1 MLDLFV
7 TDLLYLLRPT
17 AFVICLAI
25 FMYLVVD
32 NYFYFVAK
40 RKVRQDR

>member
-1 MLDLFV
+1 MLDLFIS
-7 TDLLYLLRPT
+7 DLLYVLRPT

-32 NYFYFVAK
+32 NYFYFAAK
-40 RKVRQDR
+40 RKVRRNK